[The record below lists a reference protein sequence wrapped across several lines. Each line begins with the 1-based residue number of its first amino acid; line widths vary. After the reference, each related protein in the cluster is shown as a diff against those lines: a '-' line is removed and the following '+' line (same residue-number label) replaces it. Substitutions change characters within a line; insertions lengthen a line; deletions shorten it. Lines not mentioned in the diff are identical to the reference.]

1 MTLKNKLTERLE
13 YVDAT
18 RKERLAMAEE
28 ILENP
33 GWFGPLLEI
42 GLERSDHIGSR
53 ACWVVEFVCKRKLD
67 CLFPFLDAFTTGLPA
82 LVPESSIRPMAKICE
97 LLAEACYPPVD
108 TGPPLTL
115 VQKARMV
122 SVCFDWLIGPYKVAP
137 KAYCMRTLYLMSA
150 DFPWVREALR
160 EELQLRYPEG
170 SAAYK
175 ARARYI
181 LQLLEK
187 AR

>member
-18 RKERLAMAEE
+18 RKARLAMAEE

-67 CLFPFLDAFTTGLPA
+67 CLFPFLDAFTAGLPA

-97 LLAEACYPPVD
+97 LLSEASYPAGV
-108 TGPPLTL
+108 TAPPLTTL
-115 VQKARMV
+115 QKERMV

-137 KAYCMRTLYLMSA
+137 KAYCMRSLYLLGA
-150 DFPWVREALR
+150 EFPWVRNALR
-160 EELQLRYPEG
+160 EELQLRYSSG
-170 SAAYK
+170 SAAYQ
-175 ARARYI
+175 ARARHI
-181 LQLLEK
+181 LKLLEK